1 MEDTGGES
9 AHPSRVFFYARVT
22 GLFFGGGGNGL
33 SVCNLHEE
41 IRESMRDHE
50 RRIALL
56 EKSDAEFAVRLE
68 NLCKK
73 LDELTGWIKALV
85 IAIVTTGVGF
95 FVWYVQSLP
104 R

>member
-1 MEDTGGES
+1 MFCPDKQ
-9 AHPSRVFFYARVT
+9 
-22 GLFFGGGGNGL
+22 GLFFWKEVGYL
-33 SVCNLHEE
+33 SVCELHGD

-56 EKSDAEFAVRLE
+56 EKSDAEFTIRIE

-85 IAIVTTGVGF
+85 ITIVTAGGGF

>member
-1 MEDTGGES
+1 VEDTGGDS
-9 AHPSRVFFYARVT
+9 APAGVFFYARVT

-56 EKSDAEFAVRLE
+56 EKS
-68 NLCKK
+68 
-73 LDELTGWIKALV
+73 
-85 IAIVTTGVGF
+85 
-95 FVWYVQSLP
+95 
-104 R
+104 